1 MNLKYLIALTLIIIL
16 LLISLLPYSSLNY
29 EIKQKQDLINNLCKI
44 VNIQV
49 DIINIQTAIISEYN
63 ESLSLPEPTKKL
75 NCEMLK

>member
-1 MNLKYLIALTLIIIL
+1 MNLKYLIALILIIIL
-16 LLISLLPYSSLNY
+16 LLTSLLLYSSLNY
-29 EIKQKQDLINNLCKI
+29 EIERKQDLINNLCKI